1 MLIISFQKTYGSILW
16 PSEKSN
22 IVGIKPTTGLT
33 SRHMTIPISNRQDT
47 IGPMAR
53 TVKDAAM
60 VLQAIVG
67 QDPKDNYTL
76 ASPFAA
82 CFPDYVAACKS
93 SGLQGKRIGIPR
105 NVVSHYGGKD
115 NPVVSAFEATISE
128 IEAAGATIV
137 EDANFTAYEEFTNS
151 DTYGEMTALDFISNI
166 ANYLSSLKTNPNK
179 LYSLNDIRNFTQ
191 HEPLEDYPDRDTH
204 LWDLALFVGLNNTSP
219 EFWLMYQEVLR
230 IGGDGGIL
238 GALDRQNLDAV
249 ILPTAVAPGIP
260 AMVGSP
266 AITVPLGVLPEGTP
280 EFKDRGVV
288 YSAPGIPFGISFLG
302 AKWSE
307 EQLIGMA
314 YAFEQR
320 TLRRDQLRRIIEP
333 KTELRDVL

>member
-1 MLIISFQKTYGSILW
+1 
-16 PSEKSN
+16 
-22 IVGIKPTTGLT
+22 
-33 SRHMTIPISNRQDT
+33 MTIPISNRQDT

-260 AMVGSP
+260 AIVGSP